1 MIETKLAQIAASI
14 PVNNEGNIPRQLEN
28 SLKKVNVVTTRG
40 GKSTRDPPYPNHKAG
55 KTQGNKR
62 ANLHH
67 QQKHKKI
74 KKKRRKRHRKTSS
87 TPVICRFPQEIE
99 SKPWTSNSLVLL
111 R

>member
-1 MIETKLAQIAASI
+1 MIDSKLAQIAAAI
-14 PVNNEGNIPRQLEN
+14 PVNNEGNIPGQLEN

-74 KKKRRKRHRKTSS
+74 KKKMKKRHHKTLSIQA
-87 TPVICRFPQEIE
+87 TCCFHKKEEADRG
-99 SKPWTSNSLVLL
+99 
-111 R
+111 